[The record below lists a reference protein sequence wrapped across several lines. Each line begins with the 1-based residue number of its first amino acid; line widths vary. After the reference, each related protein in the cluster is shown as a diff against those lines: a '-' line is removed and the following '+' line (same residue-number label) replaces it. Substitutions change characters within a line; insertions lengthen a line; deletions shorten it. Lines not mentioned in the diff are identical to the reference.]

1 MKVAIY
7 DGDSLPYILSWIC
20 RDYLNDTDKIFRTI
34 DVYLSNMLKL
44 SNCTHFVGF
53 LKAKYTS
60 NYRRKI
66 AVFNRYKS
74 NRQQSLEYVTI
85 LPVVEQYLVS
95 NWHFYMMEL
104 PIEVDDT
111 VSIYANQ
118 LRGQNID
125 YVIVHYDKD
134 LNVIPGQHLVW
145 SAQAVTWGSFY
156 VADEI
161 GYLELETNY
170 KMKVDE
176 KGNFK
181 EKKDS
186 KVRGG
191 GLKWLAFQM
200 LTGDSTDCV
209 LGVKGIGKMKAY
221 KLLENIN
228 IKSELYQIVKDTYF
242 NVYNSFEII
251 EKSFNVS
258 FYNPQLNLFEDKL
271 PLYINQF
278 NVSLKTVVK
287 DIIIESY
294 HLLKLLNHYKN
305 INLLTLYPMI
315 NYETTTFV

>member
-7 DGDSLPYILSWIC
+7 DADSLPYILSWIC
-20 RDYLNDTDKIFRTI
+20 RDYLHDTDKIFRTI
-34 DVYLSNMLKL
+34 DIYLSNMLKL

-74 NRQQSLEYVTI
+74 NRQQSLEYVTL

-118 LRGQNID
+118 LKQQNID
-125 YVIVHYDKD
+125 YVVVHYDKD
-134 LNVIPGQHLVW
+134 LNIITGQHLVW
-145 SAQAVTWGSFY
+145 NTQLVNWIPFC
-156 VADEI
+156 VEDEI
-161 GYLELETNY
+161 GFLDLETDVKLQVN
-170 KMKVDE
+170 E
-176 KGNFK
+176 KGDFK
-181 EKKDS
+181 EKKNN
-186 KVRGG
+186 KVKGG

-221 KLLENIN
+221 KLLENATT
-228 IKSELYQIVKDTYF
+228 KQELYDIVKNTYF
-242 NVYNSFEII
+242 TVYNSFESIS
-251 EKSFNVS
+251 KAFNVS
-258 FYNPQLNLFEDKL
+258 FNNNQLDLFNNTL
-271 PLYINQF
+271 PIYIN
-278 NVSLKTVVK
+278 NKTITVEKVVK

-305 INLLTLYPMI
+305 INLLTLYPII